1 MFCTILLARQN
12 EMGVFLY
19 IYIRLGTNSTGI
31 MGLSSIVK
39 SCIRLVFVRSFVPGM
54 HEVFLV
60 LMERS
65 RSRDRQNSLLVWTV
79 YKSFGVF
86 VFFVYISRGVFW
98 NGHQEGLVWA
108 YRFER
113 PTLKLLRRSKAAVSD
128 MLSNYGTCCR
138 LFINS
143 KHFFPCPDLKRIE
156 KLTGINGVVLNWNL
170 GVIFSEI

>member
-65 RSRDRQNSLLVWTV
+65 RSRDRQNSLLV
-79 YKSFGVF
+79 
-86 VFFVYISRGVFW
+86 
-98 NGHQEGLVWA
+98 
-108 YRFER
+108 
-113 PTLKLLRRSKAAVSD
+113 
-128 MLSNYGTCCR
+128 
-138 LFINS
+138 
-143 KHFFPCPDLKRIE
+143 
-156 KLTGINGVVLNWNL
+156 
-170 GVIFSEI
+170 